1 MTGIGYQELEA
12 LLDYM
17 YVGEVNIAK
26 ENLASFI
33 KAAEILKIIGLADP
47 EEGVLNNEDNENQE
61 TTIRTKNNVNIG
73 SDDIFHN
80 AKRKTSDDENDE
92 GTRYTKQ
99 GCGANVRKRR
109 ENNHQ
114 DFDISNEKETL
125 HLVKDA
131 RDTENHNNDK
141 YEVIDEQVCYS
152 TFRIILSF
160 NR

>member
-47 EEGVLNNEDNENQE
+47 EEGVLNNKDNENQE

-73 SDDIFHN
+73 SNDIFHN
-80 AKRKTSDDENDE
+80 AKKKSSDDENDE

-99 GCGANVRKRR
+99 GCGENVRKRK
-109 ENNHQ
+109 ENNRE
-114 DFDISNEKETL
+114 DFDISNKKETL
-125 HLVKDA
+125 HIVKDA
-131 RDTENHNNDK
+131 KDTENLNNDK
-141 YEVIDEQVCYS
+141 YEVIAEQVCFS
-152 TFRIILSF
+152 NFLTVLSF